1 MRLQL
6 VGCSHH
12 NASLAIRERL
22 AFSPEEA
29 RQALSALRERFP
41 AAEAVLLSTCNRVE
55 LYTAAERDETSP
67 THHDIIHFLAD
78 FHRLDAAAIFDD
90 VLERSGAD
98 AVRHLFYVASSLDS
112 MVVGEAQILGQVKQA
127 YELATGCGAAGPLL
141 HGAFQAALRVARR
154 VAGETSIHQRRTSIA
169 SVAVGDFA
177 RQIFERFDDKQVLV
191 IGAGKMAE
199 ETMRYLKAEGAGQMT
214 VVNRRRERSEELA
227 KACAGRAEP
236 CEKLPE
242 LLIAADLV
250 VSTTGAGEPIVT
262 LDMFRRIEPRRF
274 QRPLAVLDLAVPRD
288 FEPAIGDRLGV
299 YLYSIDDLSDV
310 CRRNREARERQWPAA
325 ETIIEEEAAR
335 FMSDLHHRATAPTIR
350 RLRENYDTVKEE
362 ELKRLYNKLPELDGR
377 AQDEIRQA
385 FERLVGKLLHPPLQ
399 SIRDE
404 SQEGTPHGL
413 LEAIRR
419 LFQLK
424 D

>member
-29 RQALSALRERFP
+29 RLALSALRERFP

-55 LYTAAERDETSP
+55 LYTAAESNETSP
-67 THHDIIHFLAD
+67 THHDVIHFLAD

-141 HGAFQAALRVARR
+141 HRAFQAALRVARR
-154 VAGETSIHQRRTSIA
+154 VAGETTIHQRRTSIA

-199 ETMRYLKAEGAGQMT
+199 ETMRYLKAEGAKQMT
-214 VVNRRRERSEELA
+214 VVNRSRERAEELA
-227 KACAGRAEP
+227 KACGGRAEP
-236 CEKLPE
+236 WEKLSD
-242 LLIAADLV
+242 LLAAADLV

-262 LDMFRRIEPRRF
+262 LDMFCRIEARRF

-288 FEPAIGDRLGV
+288 FEPSIGDCLGV

-325 ETIIEEEAAR
+325 EAIIEEEAAR
-335 FMSDLHHRATAPTIR
+335 FMSELHHRATAPTIR

-413 LEAIRR
+413 LEALKR

>member
-22 AFSPEEA
+22 AFSPQQA

-55 LYTAAERDETSP
+55 LYTAAESEAASP
-67 THHDIIHFLAD
+67 SHQEVVHFLAD

-90 VLERSGAD
+90 VLERSGTD

-112 MVVGEAQILGQVKQA
+112 MVMGEAQILGQVKQA
-127 YELATGCGAAGPLL
+127 YELATNCGTAGPLL

-154 VAGETSIHQRRTSIA
+154 VASETTIHQRRTSVA

-177 RQIFERFDDKQVLV
+177 RQIFEHFEDKQVLV

-199 ETMRYLKAEGAGQMT
+199 ETMRYLSAEGARQMT
-214 VVNRRRERSEELA
+214 VVNRSRDRAEELA
-227 KACAGRAEP
+227 KACNSKAEP
-236 CEKLPE
+236 WERLND
-242 LLIAADLV
+242 LLAAADLI
-250 VSTTGAGEPIVT
+250 VSTTGAGQPVVT

-288 FEPAIGDRLGV
+288 FEPAIADCLGV
-299 YLYSIDDLSDV
+299 YLYTIDDLSEV
-310 CRRNREARERQWPAA
+310 CRRNREARQKQWPAA
-325 ETIIEEEAAR
+325 EAIIEEEAAR

-350 RLRENYDTVKEE
+350 RLRENYDTVKED
-362 ELKRLYNKLPELDGR
+362 ELTRLFNKLPELDDK
-377 AQDEIRQA
+377 AQGEIRQS

-404 SQEGTPHGL
+404 SQAGPPHGL
-413 LEAIRR
+413 VEALRR